1 MIHAA
6 TRTGLVDLLNP
17 DPASITLDAMAHGLG
32 KLDRWAGALEVPFYV
47 AQHSVL
53 VSELFCRLWPDLNLW
68 SLWALKHDGH
78 EYLIGDIITPA
89 AKLFNEYDAGFT
101 RRLDGIKSRIDR
113 AIESRFE
120 LPPAPMPVHAA
131 IAEADQIAA
140 HLEWRA
146 LMPAAN
152 GPSPYTPRRK
162 FPSLRPKPL
171 SWIDAADLF
180 KETFTRELAE
190 RAWERAA

>member
-1 MIHAA
+1 MINVP

-17 DPASITLDAMAHGLG
+17 DPATISIEAMAHGLG

-53 VSELFCRLWPDLNLW
+53 VSELFMRLFPEMSNW

-78 EYLIGDIITPA
+78 EYMIGDVTVPTVR
-89 AKLFNEYDAGFT
+89 LLGEYDAAFA
-101 RRLDGIKSRIDR
+101 RRVDGIKRRLDR
-113 AIESRFE
+113 AIEARFD
-120 LPPAPMPVHAA
+120 LVPAPAPVLEA
-131 IAEADQIAA
+131 IAEADEIAA

-146 LMPAAN
+146 FMPAAN
-152 GPSPYTPRRK
+152 GPSPFTPKRK
-162 FPSLRPKPL
+162 FPNLRPKPL